1 MLAHPQGCPS
11 CCPRMFTR
19 LSEMS
24 DSHILVIVVPYVLEE
39 SNPHETRA
47 KIRVEFA
54 FISCRM
60 YSAST
65 RLKEL
70 KEA

>member
-1 MLAHPQGCPS
+1 
-11 CCPRMFTR
+11 
-19 LSEMS
+19 MS